1 MFKRI
6 KTYFNKKKTR
16 IKNRMSR
23 IHPPG
28 LQGMDLYAF
37 LRFFAV
43 GLKRGKITSR
53 ASSVAYKF
61 FIALIPAILF
71 VLCFIPYVPIE
82 GFQERLITLIQEV
95 FPPEIY
101 LYIEQA
107 LMDVL
112 TVQRP
117 DLLSFGFLMALF
129 FSVNGMHSVM
139 RSFDDSYH
147 KTDNRSD
154 LIQYLIS
161 LLLVFILAFLVI
173 LIIASIS
180 LGENFLQNLIDSGI
194 LQKKSSFL
202 LLKYGKW
209 LLLALFV
216 FVSIALVY
224 YLAPSH
230 KKKFKEIIPGAV
242 FSTIFSLIITLGLN
256 YFISNLARFNE
267 FFGSIGTLIATLLW
281 IYYNSIILLL
291 GFEFNISIVNAK
303 NNKAKN
309 N

>member
-1 MFKRI
+1 
-6 KTYFNKKKTR
+6 
-16 IKNRMSR
+16 MSR
-23 IHPPG
+23 IYPPG
-28 LQGMDLYAF
+28 LRGMDLYAF
-37 LRFFAV
+37 LRFFVV
-43 GLKRGKITSR
+43 GLKHGKITSR
-53 ASSVAYKF
+53 ASSIAYKF
-61 FIALIPAILF
+61 FIALVPAILF
-71 VLCFIPYVPIE
+71 VLCFIPYVPIA
-82 GFQERLITLIQEV
+82 GFQERLIALIQDV

-101 LYIEQA
+101 GYIEQA

-112 TVQRP
+112 TVQRL

-147 KTDNRSD
+147 KTDNRSE
-154 LIQYLIS
+154 ITQYLIS
-161 LLLVFILAFLVI
+161 LLLVFIMAFLVI
-173 LIIASIS
+173 LVIASIS
-180 LGENFLQNLIDSGI
+180 LGENFLQNLIESGI

-216 FVSIALVY
+216 FISIAIVY

-230 KKKFKEIIPGAV
+230 KKKFKGIIPGAML
-242 FSTIFSLIITLGLN
+242 STILSLVVTLGLN

-267 FFGSIGTLIATLLW
+267 FFGSIGTLIVTLLW

-291 GFEFNISIVNAK
+291 GFEFNISIANAPK
-303 NNKAKN
+303 SKT
-309 N
+309 